1 MAEETPTAVVEQ
13 PKPAETTP
21 APPTTETPAK
31 EEKTFFKRW
40 EGDTIEA
47 LPSDLPDDSKPA
59 GEAPPA
65 QIPEKPA
72 EKPPEQKVYAGKFKG
87 EDELE
92 KGYTNLETE
101 FTRKSQELAE
111 AKRKLEEIQTG
122 KVETAQAATQTA
134 EVATQTVAQQPDI
147 ADMILNRP
155 GEFVELISQ
164 RAAQR
169 TQVQLETQQVTH
181 DWLDQNKDLAD
192 RQHLVGAEMQ
202 KILQSDPEKAK
213 AFAEGRGNHRE
224 LLAEATGRVRNWIG
238 EITTA
243 AKKEAL
249 TTKETIASLGVS
261 SVSQTQTTPAATGSA
276 QPQIEPVDEAL
287 AVARR
292 ERARTTGVRLPTR

>member
-1 MAEETPTAVVEQ
+1 VAEEPTAVVEQ
-13 PKPAETTP
+13 PKPAETP
-21 APPTTETPAK
+21 APPVITPAPAK
-31 EEKTFFKRW
+31 EEKSFFRVW
-40 EGDTIEA
+40 EGDEIKA
-47 LPSDLPDDSKPA
+47 LPNELPDGSKA
-59 GEAPPA
+59 EEQPPLK
-65 QIPEKPA
+65 IEEKPA
-72 EKPPEQKVYAGKFKG
+72 EKPPEPKTYAGKFKG
-87 EDELE
+87 EEELE
-92 KGYTNLETE
+92 KGYTNLESE

-111 AKRKLEEIQTG
+111 ANRKLAEVNAGKATQT
-122 KVETAQAATQTA
+122 AATQTA
-134 EVATQTVAQQPDI
+134 TEVTAQAAAQPDI

-155 GEFVELISQ
+155 MEFVDLVSK
-164 RAAQR
+164 RAAQQ

-213 AFAEGRGNHRE
+213 AFAEGRGNQRE

-261 SVSQTQTTPAATGSA
+261 SVSQTQPNPTVTGAAPKEIDA
-276 QPQIEPVDEAL
+276 LDDAL
-287 AVARR
+287 AEARR
-292 ERARTTGVRLPTR
+292 ERSRTMGVSLPRR